1 MMICEISGID
11 MLLKIK
17 IPDLPGFYFFTDIL
31 IN

>member
-17 IPDLPGFYFFTDIL
+17 IPDLPGFLF
-31 IN
+31 